1 MNGFTLNSQMK
12 TTRQI
17 DGMKIT
23 NEVIKNAAG
32 DVVMEEVTC
41 ETGQFR
47 VLSLVPSCDKKV
59 SEATLRINGLAR
71 QMRKET
77 DE

>member
-41 ETGQFR
+41 ETGKFR
-47 VLSLVPSCDKKV
+47 VLSLVPSSEKV
-59 SEATLRINGLAR
+59 
-71 QMRKET
+71 RKET

>member
-17 DGMKIT
+17 DGTKIT
-23 NEVIKNAAG
+23 NEVIRNADG
-32 DVVMEEVTC
+32 DVVLEEVTC
-41 ETGQFR
+41 ETGEFR
-47 VLSLVPSCDKKV
+47 VLSLAS
-59 SEATLRINGLAR
+59 SE
-71 QMRKET
+71 KET